1 MGIKEKLDS
10 GHVFIQSMKGL
21 FIEVSPEE
29 NVTVHFKDWSIQI
42 APNDLYTVLN
52 EKARENN
59 SDVPFKVI

>member
-29 NVTVHFKDWSIQI
+29 NLTVHFKDCSIQI
-42 APNDLYTVLN
+42 APNQLHALLN
-52 EKARENN
+52 EKAKEKN
-59 SDVPFKVI
+59 SNVSFKII